1 MTGVM
6 TSLMAGSGG
15 EDNVS
20 LFLDTPPEIRVIFC
34 IAHARL
40 SASDIEYLTT
50 LLQNDLNWT
59 FLLDAVVKHGLW
71 PLLNRHL
78 QRIPT
83 DIVRRDVREA
93 LREAAVDYEASILTR
108 VRDLHRLL
116 DGFHEAGLDPI
127 PYKGPVLAERLYGH
141 YALRLYGDLDFLVQP
156 EEVGKAYTHLV
167 ARGFRPETPIP
178 LGWESWYEKTR
189 HEHSFSRPE
198 SDLFVELHWG
208 AWQRFLGMPVDVR
221 SFWKRC
227 ETVNLEGRAVQ
238 SLGMEELLFL
248 LSLHGTK
255 HQWNRLS
262 WLADLTEI
270 IRATPELD
278 WVRVW
283 SLAEESRTERFLSI
297 GLWLAHHLLNAALPS
312 EILERLRADR
322 QAVLLAGQIGRS
334 LCRGVIHE
342 STEMERLRFVCRALP
357 RLQDRLRFLWGV
369 AVEPCRDDWRL
380 FLLPPSLKGLYTI
393 IRPSRLIGL
402 VVKGILFR
410 KKATRKK

>member
-1 MTGVM
+1 M
-6 TSLMAGSGG
+6 SLMAGSGG
-15 EDNVS
+15 EENAS
-20 LFLDTPPEIRVIFC
+20 LFLDTPPEMRVIFC

-50 LLQNDLNWT
+50 LLQNNLNWT
-59 FLLDAVVKHGLW
+59 FLIDAVVKHGLW

-78 QRIPT
+78 KQIST
-83 DIVRRDVREA
+83 DIVRMDVREA
-93 LREAAVDYEASILTR
+93 LREAAVDYEAAMLKR

-156 EEVGKAYTHLV
+156 EEVGKVYTYLA
-167 ARGFRPETPIP
+167 ARGFHTVTPIP
-178 LGWESWYEKTR
+178 PGWQSWYEKNC
-189 HEHSFSRPE
+189 HEHAFSDLE

-221 SFWKRC
+221 SFWKHR
-227 ETVNLEGRAVQ
+227 ETVNLEGRTVQ

-262 WLADLTEI
+262 WLADVTEI
-270 IRATPELD
+270 LRATPELD

-283 SLAEESRTERFLSI
+283 SLAEESGTERFLSI
-297 GLWLAHHLLNAALPS
+297 GLWLAHHLLNAPLPP
-312 EILERLRADR
+312 EVLQRVQVDR
-322 QAVLLAGQIGRS
+322 QVVRLAGKIGRS
-334 LCRGVIHE
+334 LCSGVMHE
-342 STEMERLRFVCRALP
+342 STEIEHLRFIYRTLP
-357 RLQDRLRFLWGV
+357 RFRDRLRFLWGV

-380 FLLPPSLKGLYTI
+380 CLLPPSLKGLYAI

-402 VVKGILFR
+402 VLKGILFR
-410 KKATRKK
+410 KNATGKK